1 MCAQWCLPF
10 YEGTFC
16 PSSLSMFTM
25 SASQQRWCLTKSTVT
40 KIVFRHFL
48 SIFQQLKRS
57 KTSLHLSSSQNY
69 VWNKRKHSARTKV
82 YRKQLSNAC
91 HDASQFWLADQC
103 SVDPVRWKDKIT
115 SLYKS
120 SLASLHWVHVAC
132 LEWANASTVC
142 MHLFQ
147 GRDCAMT
154 KAVQE
159 SKSSFRIPV
168 YTVV

>member
-1 MCAQWCLPF
+1 
-10 YEGTFC
+10 
-16 PSSLSMFTM
+16 MFTM
-25 SASQQRWCLTKSTVT
+25 SASQQRRGLTKSTVT

-120 SLASLHWVHVAC
+120 SLAWLHWVHVAC
-132 LEWANASTVC
+132 VRWANALTVC